1 MSVDEER
8 RISSNKVVFRCRK
21 TSFFEGRRL
30 SSKKDVFSVFA
41 RTEYP
46 AMDEH
51 PLLLKSHCSATVSR
65 NIWEFAE
72 GCLERIDRLLRSG

>member
-1 MSVDEER
+1 MKKDVFLRIKSSFVAER
-8 RISSNKVVFRCRK
+8 RPSLK
-21 TSFFEGRRL
+21 EG
-30 SSKKDVFSVFA
+30 VFSVFA